1 MLDESVLIY
10 NGYDVANTLQC
21 KEEIWKVTKDSDNTY
36 DFTMR
41 LLNPLMYMM
50 TRGVKVDFAK
60 LAVLRKSLNEQ
71 IELKQKRLNELCG
84 RELNVNSPKDCQ
96 TYFYVEKGITP
107 YYNSRRVGGTY
118 KRSVT
123 TDDKAM
129 QRVARGTAARKGLY
143 EATLV
148 QDIRGARKMIGTY
161 LDMDYDKDGRLRCSY
176 NPRGTKFGR
185 LSSSKTI
192 FGTGMNMQNLP
203 LEFKGFLTPDDGSLM
218 WEIDKKGA
226 EWVAVAYMSGDA
238 NMIKVIEE
246 GLDPHAYTAH
256 LMTGLPEELI
266 KEEDSLIG
274 HTNDP
279 SLVAQGRA
287 KLIKQ
292 SPANQHAYEQ
302 AIFLPRTMTLRQ
314 CGKKSN
320 HGLNYDEGYKMF
332 ALINELLEGE
342 AKRICHMYKHTVY
355 PGVNLWHKSIQN
367 KLQQDRTLTNCF
379 GRSMRF
385 LGRWEEKLF
394 KEAYAFLPQS
404 TVVDIVNTGMERAYY
419 DTRPDMMESEQL
431 AQVHDSVMGQTE
443 LNGDYLKIA
452 RVLKTM
458 GDYMEPVIEYG
469 GREFTILNELKVG
482 IDNWRDLREV
492 DIYAEDEIL
501 AKQIQNIVEK

>member
-21 KEEIWKVTKDSDNTY
+21 KEEIWKVTKDSAYTY

-50 TRGVKVDFAK
+50 TRGVKVDFKK
-60 LAVLRKSLNEQ
+60 LDILRKSLHEQ
-71 IELKQKRLNELCG
+71 IDRKQLRLNELCG

-96 TYFYVEKGITP
+96 TYFYVEKNIPP
-107 YYNSRRVGGTY
+107 YYNSKRVGGQY
-118 KRSVT
+118 KKSVT

-129 QRVARGTAARKGLY
+129 QRIARGTAARKGLY

-148 QDIRGARKMIGTY
+148 QDIRGMRKMVGTY
-161 LDMDYDKDGRLRCSY
+161 LDMEYDKDGRLRCSY

-203 LEFKGFLTPDDGSLM
+203 LEFKGFIVPDPGNLM

-226 EWVAVAYMSGDA
+226 EWVAVAYLSGDA
-238 NMIKVIEE
+238 NMIKVVEE

-256 LMTGLPEELI
+256 LMTGVPIELI
-266 KEEDSLIG
+266 QEEDAIIG

-279 SLVAQGRA
+279 NLVSQGRA
-287 KLIKQ
+287 KLIKG
-292 SPANQHAYEQ
+292 SLANQHAYEQ
-302 AIFLPRTMTLRQ
+302 AVFLPRTMTIRQ

-332 ALINELLEGE
+332 ALINEMLEGD
-342 AKRICHMYKHTVY
+342 AKRICHMYKHIVY
-355 PGVNLWHKSIQN
+355 PGVNLWHKSIQD

-404 TVVDIVNTGMERAYY
+404 TVVDIVNTGMEKFYY
-419 DTRPDMMESEQL
+419 DRRPDMCAPELL
-431 AQVHDSVMGQTE
+431 AQVHDSLLGQSP
-443 LNGDYLKIA
+443 LDGDYAKMA
-452 RVLKTM
+452 RVFKTI
-458 GDYMEPVIEYG
+458 GDYMEPTIEYG
-469 GREFTILNELKVG
+469 GREFTIQNELKVST
-482 IDNWRDLREV
+482 DNWRDGVEV
-492 DIYAEDEIL
+492 DIYAGDEEL
-501 AKQIQNIVEK
+501 GRQIQNIVEK